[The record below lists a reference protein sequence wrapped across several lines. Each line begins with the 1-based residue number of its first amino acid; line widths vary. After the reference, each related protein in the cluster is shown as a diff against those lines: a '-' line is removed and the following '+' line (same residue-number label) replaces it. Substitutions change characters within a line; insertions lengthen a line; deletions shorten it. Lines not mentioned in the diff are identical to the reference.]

1 MVAAVLVR
9 RAVAALVLTA
19 LVGAAAACSPGYS
32 AEPYLSATAGQVFP
46 ALLGDG
52 IVGDVVTVELPA
64 RIYEVEVSRPQDTVD
79 TTSADEAEVGAEAPD
94 GLAFVAVAW
103 ELRPGRG
110 DAIALGYGGPDVS
123 PHLALTAGAET
134 YDVGPLDQEGVSA
147 SWVAVPDGAGPIGVA
162 VEFDGVTQVVED
174 TTDPHAAPTG
184 ASDLLYDESPPG
196 LHDPECAEPPVDETA
211 SRYASSSCQ
220 LTVTDPIAYHEEL
233 GWAPA
238 GRAWVVVRLAVD
250 PVVVGW
256 DDPGPGGAVVG
267 YEVAPEDVTVTLDGT
282 APADV
287 LTSGDDGQPAGLQD
301 DGRWQG
307 DAVFAV
313 PADVDAAEVAF
324 ARPYTGRP
332 EDPDEAAAEGTPAEL
347 AGVYEASVEVSFG

>member
-9 RAVAALVLTA
+9 RAVPALALAALLGT
-19 LVGAAAACSPGYS
+19 AAACSPGYS

-52 IVGDVVTVELPA
+52 IVGDIVTVELPG
-64 RIYEVEVSRPQDTVD
+64 RVYEVEVSRPQDTVD
-79 TTSADEAEVGAEAPD
+79 TPSADEAEVGTEAPD

-103 ELRPGRG
+103 ELQPGRG

-123 PHLALTAGAET
+123 PRLALTAGAET
-134 YDVGPLDQEGVSA
+134 YDVSPLDLEGVYA
-147 SWVAVPDGAGPIGVA
+147 SWVAVPDGAGPIGIA

-174 TTDPHAAPTG
+174 MTDPHAAPTG

-196 LHDPECAEPPVDETA
+196 LHDPECAEPPVDEAA
-211 SRYASSSCQ
+211 SGYAFSSCR
-220 LTVTDPIAYHEEL
+220 LTVSDPIAYHEEL

-238 GRAWVVVRLAVD
+238 GRAWVVVRLAVE
-250 PVVVGW
+250 PVVTGW

-267 YEVAPEDVTVTLDGT
+267 YEVAPEDVTVTLHGV
-282 APADV
+282 APTDV
-287 LTSGDDGQPAGLQD
+287 LASDDDGSPAGLQD
-301 DGRWQG
+301 DGRWRG

-313 PADVDAAEVAF
+313 PADLDSAEVAF
-324 ARPYTGRP
+324 ARPYTGLP

-347 AGVYEASVEVSFG
+347 AGTYEVAVEVRFG